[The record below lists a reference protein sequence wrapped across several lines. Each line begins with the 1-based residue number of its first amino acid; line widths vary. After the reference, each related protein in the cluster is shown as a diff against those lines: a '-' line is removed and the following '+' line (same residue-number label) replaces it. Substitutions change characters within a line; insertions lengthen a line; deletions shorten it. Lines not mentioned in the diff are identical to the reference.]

1 MLMKVVV
8 LQGRFGTF
16 IESLNAS
23 FRNSHLYNEFTSY
36 RYNCYVKLNR

>member
-16 IESLNAS
+16 IESLNAL
-23 FRNSHLYNEFTSY
+23 FRNTHLYNEFTSY
-36 RYNCYVKLNR
+36 RYKIYI